1 MGAVALPTMPFRT
14 AFTLTFLYALG
25 YPIGALAVSVMS
37 PMAVLVFRFG
47 LAAAI
52 LAGWA
57 MMAKVTWPTGRTLI
71 HVLISGLLAQGLLFT
86 CLYVALLHGA
96 PAVLGAVIISMNP
109 VVTAVLAALF
119 LGESLTLMRVGALVL
134 GVLAVLAACA
144 GRLMMVGGVD
154 AVVLLLLVS
163 LFSVAAGGVYQ
174 QKFCR
179 GVDFRATAALQNAVC
194 VAPVVVLAALM
205 PLTVTNPWKA
215 AGAVAAV
222 VLLNAT
228 LCMTMYVRAVND
240 YGAAAVA
247 MLFAVIPAV
256 AGLLS
261 WLILG
266 QRPDIGIVVGL
277 VVGAVA
283 CSLPRGGSPSLNA
296 RSRRSQDAALPTASA
311 QTLPVGRDGS
321 GQQRQDDPAGDGGR
335 QHRIDAVH
343 DAAVARKQRAHVLD
357 AEVALDLRFDQVAED
372 TGDDEHQPERHADP
386 RGAIH
391 QERHRQ
397 HGCRDTE
404 EQ

>member
-14 AFTLTFLYALG
+14 AFVLTFLYALG

-57 MMAKVTWPTGRTLI
+57 MVANVTWPRGRTLI

-109 VVTAVLAALF
+109 VVTAVLAATF
-119 LGESLTLMRVGALVL
+119 LGESLTLTRVGALVL

-154 AVVLLLLVS
+154 SVVLLLVVS

-174 QKFCR
+174 QRFCR
-179 GVDFRATAALQNAVC
+179 GVDFRATASLQNAVC

-261 WLILG
+261 WLMLG
-266 QRPDIGIVVGL
+266 QRPDIGIAVGL

-283 CSLPRGGSPSLNA
+283 CWLNA
-296 RSRRSQDAALPTASA
+296 RSRRSQDAAPPTTSIMRASS
-311 QTLPVGRDGS
+311 PVTS
-321 GQQRQDDPAGDGGR
+321 GPAG
-335 QHRIDAVH
+335 
-343 DAAVARKQRAHVLD
+343 
-357 AEVALDLRFDQVAED
+357 
-372 TGDDEHQPERHADP
+372 
-386 RGAIH
+386 
-391 QERHRQ
+391 
-397 HGCRDTE
+397 
-404 EQ
+404 

>member
-1 MGAVALPTMPFRT
+1 
-14 AFTLTFLYALG
+14 
-25 YPIGALAVSVMS
+25 
-37 PMAVLVFRFG
+37 
-47 LAAAI
+47 
-52 LAGWA
+52 
-57 MMAKVTWPTGRTLI
+57 MAKGRTLI

-109 VVTAVLAALF
+109 VVTAVLAATF

-154 AVVLLLLVS
+154 SVVLLLLVS

-179 GVDFRATAALQNAVC
+179 GVDFRATASLQNAVC

-215 AGAVAAV
+215 AVAVAAV

-261 WLILG
+261 WLMLG
-266 QRPDIGIVVGL
+266 QRPDIGIAVGL

-283 CSLPRGGSPSLNA
+283 CWLNS
-296 RSRRSQDAALPTASA
+296 RSRRRQDTELPTASITRA
-311 QTLPVGRDGS
+311 SSPARS
-321 GQQRQDDPAGDGGR
+321 GPAG
-335 QHRIDAVH
+335 
-343 DAAVARKQRAHVLD
+343 
-357 AEVALDLRFDQVAED
+357 
-372 TGDDEHQPERHADP
+372 
-386 RGAIH
+386 
-391 QERHRQ
+391 
-397 HGCRDTE
+397 
-404 EQ
+404 

>member
-1 MGAVALPTMPFRT
+1 MPTMPFRT
-14 AFTLTFLYALG
+14 AFVLTFLYALG

-57 MMAKVTWPTGRTLI
+57 MMAKVSWPKGRTLI

-109 VVTAVLAALF
+109 VVTAVLAATF

-154 AVVLLLLVS
+154 SVVLLLLVS

-179 GVDFRATAALQNAVC
+179 GVDFRATASLQNAVC

-261 WLILG
+261 WLMLG
-266 QRPDIGIVVGL
+266 QRPDIGIAVGL

-283 CSLPRGGSPSLNA
+283 CWLNS
-296 RSRRSQDAALPTASA
+296 RSRRRQDTELPTASITRA
-311 QTLPVGRDGS
+311 SSPARS
-321 GQQRQDDPAGDGGR
+321 GPAG
-335 QHRIDAVH
+335 
-343 DAAVARKQRAHVLD
+343 
-357 AEVALDLRFDQVAED
+357 
-372 TGDDEHQPERHADP
+372 
-386 RGAIH
+386 
-391 QERHRQ
+391 
-397 HGCRDTE
+397 
-404 EQ
+404 